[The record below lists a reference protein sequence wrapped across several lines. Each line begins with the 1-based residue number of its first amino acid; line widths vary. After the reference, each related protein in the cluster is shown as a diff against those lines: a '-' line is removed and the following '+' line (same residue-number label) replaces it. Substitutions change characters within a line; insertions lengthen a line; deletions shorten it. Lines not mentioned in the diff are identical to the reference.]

1 MAKAVKLADI
11 GERLGVSTVTVSK
24 ALSGQKGVSDQMRK
38 KIIRLADEMG
48 YVKSAPEERRAARE
62 SFTIGVIV
70 AERYLQENQSYYWML
85 YQEISIKAIENN
97 CFPVLEVVGQD
108 AEEHEEFPKVVTEK
122 KADGL
127 IILGAF
133 KAEYAKYL
141 IRNAGMPML
150 NLDTTGGWE
159 LCDCV
164 ISNNMMG
171 GYRMTSYLL
180 ELGHEKIGFVGTRL
194 ATSSIDD
201 RYLGYLKALMEHG
214 IAWRKDWVIDDRGL
228 ENGKI
233 DSILKFALPQ
243 DMPTAFF
250 CNCDLSAAL
259 LIKKLAAA
267 GYRVPEDISVVGFD
281 NYVTEHFAGV
291 GITTYETEAKRMA
304 ERAVF
309 LILEKCRDAGRGTDR
324 DEAFGRAPETVMFA
338 GKLIER
344 DSAARIGPPVPFA

>member
-11 GERLGVSTVTVSK
+11 GARLGVSTVTVSK
-24 ALSGQKGVSDQMRK
+24 ALSGQKGVSDEMRK

-48 YVKSAPEERRAARE
+48 YVKSVSEEKKTVRE
-62 SFTIGVIV
+62 SFAIGVVV

-85 YQEISIKAIENN
+85 YQEISIKAIECN
-97 CFPVLEVVGQD
+97 CFPVLEVVSFD
-108 AEEHEEFPKVVTEK
+108 AEEKEEFPKVVTEK

-141 IRNAGMPML
+141 IQNAGLPML
-150 NLDTTGGWE
+150 NLDTTNGWE
-159 LCDCV
+159 YCDCV
-164 ISNNMMG
+164 LSNNMMG

-180 ELGHEKIGFVGTRL
+180 ELGHERIGFVGTRL

-214 IAWRKDWVIDDRGL
+214 ILWREDWVIDDRSL

-233 DSILKFALPQ
+233 DSILKFTLPR

-259 LIKKLAAA
+259 LIKKLSAS
-267 GYRVPEDISVVGFD
+267 GYRIPEDISVAGFD
-281 NYVTEHFAGV
+281 NYVTEDFAGI

-304 ERAVF
+304 ERAVQI
-309 LILEKCRDAGRGTDR
+309 ILGKCRGINYCPGAKGG
-324 DEAFGRAPETVMFA
+324 PETFLFA

-344 DSAARIGPPVPFA
+344 NSVARIGPPVPFV